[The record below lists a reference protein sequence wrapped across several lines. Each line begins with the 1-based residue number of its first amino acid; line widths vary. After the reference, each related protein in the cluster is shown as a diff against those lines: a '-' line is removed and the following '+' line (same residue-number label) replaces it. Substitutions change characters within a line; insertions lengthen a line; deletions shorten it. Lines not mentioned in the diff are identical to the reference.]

1 MAILKSPPKPPKN
14 ETLQIRIEEGTKS
27 KLQKYAEFIAASEAY
42 VVSEALKLIFHK
54 DHEFKTWLESG
65 SNDGS
70 GPKEVSDSRLDIAIE
85 TSNGKSDQPTG
96 AAREE
101 IKSGRELADITS
113 SRLALANR
121 GRHHLFGPKE

>member
-14 ETLQIRIEEGTKS
+14 ETLQIRIEEGTKL

-65 SNDGS
+65 SNDGP
-70 GPKEVSDSRLDIAIE
+70 GHKEISDSLFDVVNE
-85 TSNGKSDQPTG
+85 TANGKSNQPTG
-96 AAREE
+96 TAQEE
-101 IKSGRELADITS
+101 IRSGNELADVIS
-113 SRLALANR
+113 SRLPFANR
-121 GRHHLFGPKE
+121 ERPHLLGPRE